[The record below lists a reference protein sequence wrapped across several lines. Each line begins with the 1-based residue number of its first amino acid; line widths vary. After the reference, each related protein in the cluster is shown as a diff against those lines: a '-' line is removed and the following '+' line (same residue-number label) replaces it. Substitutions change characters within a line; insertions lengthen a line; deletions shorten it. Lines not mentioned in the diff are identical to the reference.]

1 MNVSAVLLAGGQ
13 SLRMGHDK
21 ATVTFRGK
29 PLWQIQLNTLQNL
42 RPHEI
47 FISARSATSWRPP
60 ELQFVPDEPPSR
72 GPLSG
77 IAAALGHIATGHLLV
92 LGIDMPLMTGE
103 YLRSLCDQIESGRG
117 VLPMIVEQAEP
128 LAAIY
133 PQNAHIDFLAALS
146 GTEFS
151 LQTLTKNLTESGK
164 LRAVPVIK
172 KDEELFRSFNQPADL
187 NARVSQTGI
196 GPLCATILM

>member
-1 MNVSAVLLAGGQ
+1 MKVSAVLLAGGQ

-47 FISARSATSWRPP
+47 FISARSAPPWRPP
-60 ELQFVPDEPPSR
+60 EVQFVPDEPPSR

-77 IAAALGHIATGHLLV
+77 VAATLGHIATGHLLV
-92 LGIDMPLMTGE
+92 LAIDMPLMTGE
-103 YLRSLCDQIESGRG
+103 YLRSLCDQIEGERG
-117 VLPMIVEQAEP
+117 VLPMIDGRAEP

-133 PQNAHIDFLAALS
+133 PQNAHIDFVAALS

-151 LQTLTKNLTESGK
+151 LQSVTKNLTESGK
-164 LRAVPVIK
+164 LRPIPVIK
-172 KDEELFRSFNQPADL
+172 KDEELFRSFNQPADF
-187 NARVSQTGI
+187 NAKVSQRGM
-196 GPLCATILM
+196 GRSVRQY

>member
-1 MNVSAVLLAGGQ
+1 MKVSAVLLAGGQ

-42 RPHEI
+42 RPHEV
-47 FISARSATSWRPP
+47 FISARFAPSWRPP

-77 IAAALGHIATGHLLV
+77 VAAALGHIATGHLLV
-92 LGIDMPLMTGE
+92 LAIDMPLMTGE
-103 YLRSLCDQIESGRG
+103 YLRSLCDQIEGERG
-117 VLPMIVEQAEP
+117 VLPMIDGRAEP

-133 PQNAHIDFLAALS
+133 PQNAHIDFVAALS

-151 LQTLTKNLTESGK
+151 LQSVTKNLTESGK
-164 LRAVPVIK
+164 LRPIPVIK
-172 KDEELFRSFNQPADL
+172 KDEELFRSFNQPADF
-187 NARVSQTGI
+187 NAKVSQRGM
-196 GPLCATILM
+196 GRSVRQY